1 MATAS
6 KRSVVKFPFLYRRL
20 IELSEFSRR
29 IYTKTF
35 LGYGGIAS
43 KSELNLLDEVGT
55 DFCGAGC
62 VVYEPPPLLN
72 QGVSFVHH
80 NDAYLIGNPPIGV
93 TSDGTIIQDTIFR
106 TEERT
111 FSAVSSLHLK
121 AQREIVRLK
130 SGKSLKLTTVD
141 RPMCSLLSAW
151 NHFGHFIPEH
161 FLKIYCIQT
170 EYDINDFQY
179 VIESNAAKWKRE
191 LLDLAGIKP
200 INIIEWSGQSKRIR
214 NLFVP
219 DYPEISKAGFDWIN
233 GLFPPVSGA
242 NPTLKLY
249 LSRQKMNTRYI
260 INSVEVEKKLVSHG
274 FQTIV
279 PEEMSLNEQVH
290 LFRSARVL
298 AGPNGSAFTNQIF
311 MPSNSHILE
320 FFGTDRVHYFNRQV
334 AKVKEHMYH
343 SLLDPRPNLVT
354 HNTGVFVDIKQ
365 LEITLL
371 QIDSLL

>member
-6 KRSVVKFPFLYRRL
+6 KRGVVRFPFLYRSL
-20 IELSEFSRR
+20 IKFSEFSRR

-35 LGYGGIAS
+35 LDYGGILS
-43 KSELNLLDEVGT
+43 KSEQIHLEEVGT
-55 DFCGAGC
+55 DFYRAGC
-62 VVYEPPPLLN
+62 VVYEPPRLLN
-72 QGVSFVHH
+72 QRMSFVHH
-80 NDAYLIGNPPIGV
+80 HDAYLIGNPPVGV

-111 FSAVSSLHLK
+111 FSAVSSLHIM
-121 AQREIVRLK
+121 AQQEIVRLK
-130 SGKSLKLTTVD
+130 AGKSLNLTIVD
-141 RPMCSLLSAW
+141 RPTCSLLSAW

-161 FLKIYCIQT
+161 FLKIYHIQT

-179 VIESNAAKWKRE
+179 LIESDAAKWKRE
-191 LLDLAGIKP
+191 LLYLAGINP
-200 INIIEWSGQSKRIR
+200 VNIIEWSGQSKRIR

-219 DYPEISKAGFDWIN
+219 HYPEISREGFDWIN
-233 GLFPPVSGA
+233 GLFPAVSRA
-242 NPTLKLY
+242 IPTLKLY

-260 INSVEVEKKLVSHG
+260 INAAEVEKKLVSHG

-279 PEEMSLNEQVH
+279 PEELSLNEQVQ

-320 FFGTDRVHYFNRQV
+320 FFGRDRVHYFNRQV
-334 AKVKEHMYH
+334 AKVKEHTYH
-343 SLLDPRPNLVT
+343 ALFDPRLNLDS
-354 HNTGVFVDIKQ
+354 HNRGVLVDIKQ
-365 LEITLL
+365 LERSLL